1 MIKGIDIN
9 YKTKGI
15 DVITDFNFEI
25 PLYKTTCLLGTKNS
39 GKTTL
44 LKILAKINTDYEGSV
59 LIDNVDIKSSKIRIS
74 YVSSEIEEDVNLNIY
89 EYLLFYMKIYGIDC
103 DYEKEIDNLLNKSKM
118 QIYKY
123 TDWSLLNF
131 EEKKIISIIRAIIIK
146 PEILFIDSIYAG
158 LNEDNINKVKSLID
172 LVRYNATI
180 IITERNFN
188 YLNDIVDYIIA
199 INDNKIIVEGYLS
212 DIFNKLA
219 KGNTIEVKVIDD
231 VDKTIKILSSN
242 ALINNITAENK
253 RILFEYEGT
262 DKDSNL
268 ILKNLIDNDIKVV
281 SYKIDNSKYNS
292 ILNMINDANLNYT
305 ISKEVF

>member
-1 MIKGIDIN
+1 M
-9 YKTKGI
+9 
-15 DVITDFNFEI
+15 
-25 PLYKTTCLLGTKNS
+25 
-39 GKTTL
+39 
-44 LKILAKINTDYEGSV
+44 
-59 LIDNVDIKSSKIRIS
+59 
-74 YVSSEIEEDVNLNIY
+74 
-89 EYLLFYMKIYGIDC
+89 
-103 DYEKEIDNLLNKSKM
+103 
-118 QIYKY
+118 
-123 TDWSLLNF
+123 
-131 EEKKIISIIRAIIIK
+131 
-146 PEILFIDSIYAG
+146 
-158 LNEDNINKVKSLID
+158 
-172 LVRYNATI
+172 
-180 IITERNFN
+180 
-188 YLNDIVDYIIA
+188 
-199 INDNKIIVEGYLS
+199 S